1 MNFKVLG
8 ESLGLEEDEFI
19 EIVELFLETALDDVH
34 KLEEAL
40 AAGDCAAAADAAHSL
55 KGSSGNLGFMEISD
69 LSATIENQTRN
80 ACMDS
85 LPSAIPTLGAMI
97 ADIQSYL

>member
-1 MNFKVLG
+1 MNLKVLG

-19 EIVELFLETALDDVH
+19 EIVELFLETAIDDIH

-40 AAGDCAAAADAAHSL
+40 TTGNCEAAADAAHSL
-55 KGSSGNLGFMEISD
+55 KGASGNLGFMAISD
-69 LSATIENQTRN
+69 LSATIENQARN

-85 LPSAIPTLGAMI
+85 LPSAIPTLGAML
-97 ADIQSYL
+97 ADIQSYI